1 MIVILFLITT
11 CPQRMYTAG
20 HVFIRQMVKISSS
33 SNDPTPSLDEDLQY
47 GSVHGGNVAINS
59 KMIIKRQKIKEP
71 NMQVK
76 LFFKHPLNRG
86 SSTWMK
92 MITDLIYHINDS
104 SKEFSFL
111 YCEN

>member
-11 CPQRMYTAG
+11 CPGRMCTAG

-33 SNDPTPSLDEDLQY
+33 SNDPTPSLDEDLQH

-59 KMIIKRQKIKEP
+59 KMTIKRQKIKEP

-76 LFFKHPLNRG
+76 LFKHPLNCE

-104 SKEFSFL
+104 TKEFSFL
-111 YCEN
+111 YCEY

>member
-1 MIVILFLITT
+1 
-11 CPQRMYTAG
+11 
-20 HVFIRQMVKISSS
+20 
-33 SNDPTPSLDEDLQY
+33 
-47 GSVHGGNVAINS
+47 
-59 KMIIKRQKIKEP
+59 MIIKRQKIKEP

-104 SKEFSFL
+104 SKEFSFP